1 MAIRIMFD
9 AANNPEAP
17 TVVLAQRNGDKLG
30 QIDAQNISISD
41 SFNDASEMSF
51 KVYKE
56 LNGEE
61 CTLWDE
67 ITNFKLIYCVEWNE
81 WFEITVE
88 LDETAET
95 VKTVFATGL
104 GWAELGQIN
113 LYNIEINTED
123 DIARDDYKEPTVL
136 FDATNPEIS
145 LLNRITEKA
154 PHYKITHVDGSI
166 AKIQRTFSFDNT
178 SIVDAFQDIADEI
191 KCIFI
196 LKAETD
202 GHTGELNRSIEVY
215 DLQNHCGNCG
225 HRWDSVE
232 QDDICPKCGSEDIE
246 PGYGDDTTIFITS
259 DELADN
265 IGFETDTD
273 AVKNCFKL
281 EGGDD
286 LMTATIRNCNPNGT
300 DYLWYFSDDM
310 KHDMPKELVDKI
322 DSYDKL
328 YEYYQKEHVV
338 MQSATGALNLY
349 NQLVDKYR
357 VFNEYLEKINVP
369 IVGYPALMN
378 AYYNTIDF
386 NLYLTSSMMPSIETM
401 ETDANKE
408 LAKLNTANLSPVAV
422 QNVDVISN
430 ATADNAILSMAR
442 LVVDTRFKI
451 KINSSSLIKGSSTC
465 TWTGSFTVTNYYDEE
480 DTATG
485 GNVVVSINE
494 NYVEFV
500 KQKVEKQLSRDKIE
514 GIDIIGLFEMEYSSF
529 VNELRKY
536 SLNRLK
542 SFQGACQAVL
552 DILIEQGIADKETW
566 SSGDPNLYDDLY
578 YPYLRK
584 LNAIN
589 SEISLREQEISV
601 IVGTKDADG
610 DIVKYGLQNY
620 LDEYRN
626 EIHDALDFEK
636 YIGEDL
642 WLDFCAYR
650 REDKYSNDNFIS
662 DALNNKELFDR
673 AQEFIEI
680 ATQEIHKSA
689 EQQHSISSSLKN
701 LLLIDK
707 FTPIIDSFS
716 VGNWLRIMV
725 DDTIYKLRLIGY
737 SIDYDDIEDIDVEFS
752 DVIKSKDSV
761 SDIQSVLDQA
771 SSMATSYDSV
781 KRQAADGKNTSNMVS
796 GWVADGLDL
805 TNMTIVGNAE
815 NQNIEWGERGLLA
828 REYLPITDTY
838 DDRQL
843 KLINRGLYVT
853 SDGWETARA
862 GIGNFMFWNPKTKK
876 NEEAY
881 GVIADTIVGNII
893 LSEEVGIYNKNNS
906 ITMDGNGFTLTTNA
920 DGTQSDNIFTIQ
932 KEVKDSHG
940 NPSLNKLLYVDK
952 DGNLTI
958 NGGVNIVNSYS
969 EVHTINDLGDPDRIL
984 VETNTEI
991 ASIKADL
998 SGLSSEY
1005 SQTKQTVSQ
1014 LGIETQNLSSSLIQ
1028 TASAI
1033 RAELSS
1039 SISTVNGNIS
1049 DLSTKIEATAGQL
1062 RVEISSAVD
1071 AAGNAVD
1078 IANGSIKTVD
1088 VEYGIS
1094 NSPTV
1099 APTSWS
1105 TNSPQWQAGK
1115 YIWQRTKT
1123 TTPEGISSYSKAVCI
1138 QGAKGQDGID
1148 GTNGKDGIN
1157 GSSSYF
1163 HVAYANSADGS
1174 KDFSTTESANKQYIG
1189 TYADNTPNDSGDHT
1203 RYSWTLIKGADG
1215 KDGIAGTNGKDGK
1228 TYYLHIAYANSADGS
1243 QGFSTTNGTNKK
1255 YIGQCVNTTQA
1266 DPNTHTS
1273 YTWSLFKGADGAQ
1286 GIPGVSSY
1294 VHIKYSAIANP
1305 TLPSQISDTPNEYIG
1320 ICTDNNEDDPA
1331 DPGPYTWSKFEG
1343 RDGKNGIQ
1351 GPAGKDGTSSYVH
1364 FAYST
1369 TADGSGSFNVEPF
1382 DGAKYIGVLT
1392 NSTKEDSLTHTD
1404 YTWSLM
1410 KGADGTNGKNGDYIS
1425 DIFEQYYLS
1434 TSATKQEGGS
1444 WSTTQPAWSSGHY
1457 IWTRSEIHWIKYS
1470 REGDPIAVTEYTEP
1484 VLAQAINGANE
1495 NASYVRGF
1503 MEYDASGL
1511 TIGRYN
1517 TGTNDTVSKV
1527 KLASTGQLEV
1537 YNGNTEVAYFGSTA
1551 RIGTTSGYN
1560 TYIDTNSVK
1569 IRYGTTAL
1577 SEFGSSYAR
1586 IGKSNGFNTYIDSN
1600 SVDIKSGSTVLSTFT
1615 GDSITLGANSKS
1627 RMILGSSGLDFYQ
1640 QYNNGSL
1647 HALSISASGGDVPS
1661 LTIDN
1666 VCGGY
1671 FYLTS
1676 GQASVRISG
1685 REFRVYEQTGGEM
1698 FYLYGLNQQIKIF
1711 GNTLADW
1718 ITSQGTSGIWR
1729 YRKYKSGKVE
1739 LFATV
1744 SMTFKTYG
1752 ENTKAV
1758 TFPTSITGFSSY
1770 EDYTVQLTL
1779 MSNSGSTNPDFDK
1792 IHIISRQ
1799 MSASGFTIA
1808 SWQEDMRASRG
1819 YRVAIHVF
1827 GW

>member
-1 MAIRIMFD
+1 MAIRIPFD
-9 AANNPEAP
+9 AADNPESP
-17 TVVLAQRNGDKLG
+17 TVVLAKRNGEKLG
-30 QIDAQNISISD
+30 QIDAKSISISD
-41 SFNDASEMSF
+41 SFNDAAELSF
-51 KVYKE
+51 NVYKE
-56 LNGEE
+56 INGVK
-61 CTLWDE
+61 CALWDE
-67 ITNFKLIYCVEWNE
+67 ITNFKLGYCLEWNQ

-88 LDETAET
+88 LDESNET
-95 VKTVFATGL
+95 VKTVFGTEL
-104 GWAELGQIN
+104 GYAELGQIN
-113 LYNIEINTED
+113 LYNIEINTEE

-136 FDATNPEIS
+136 FNETNPKAS
-145 LLNRITEKA
+145 LLHRIMEKA
-154 PHYKITHVDGSI
+154 PHYTITHVDNSI
-166 AKIQRTFSFDNT
+166 AKIQRTFSFDDE
-178 SIVDAFQDIADEI
+178 SIMDAFQDIAEEI

-196 LKAETD
+196 PKAETD
-202 GHTGELNRSIEVY
+202 GKTGELKRTIEVY
-215 DLQNHCGNCG
+215 DLQNYCPDCG

-232 QDDICPKCGSEDIE
+232 QDDICPECGKENVK
-246 PGYGDDTTIFITS
+246 PGYGDDTTIFVTS
-259 DELADN
+259 DELADD
-265 IGFETDTD
+265 IGFDTDTD

-310 KHDMPKELVDKI
+310 KHEMPKELVDKI
-322 DSYDKL
+322 ESYDEL

-338 MQSATGALNLY
+338 MQTANAVLNQY
-349 NQLVDKYR
+349 NQLVDKYT
-357 VFNEYLEKINVP
+357 VFNEDLEKINVP

-386 NLYLTSSMMPSIETM
+386 NLYLTSSMMPSVETM

-408 LAKLNTANLSPVAV
+408 LAKLTTTALSPVAV
-422 QNVDVISN
+422 QNIDVISS
-430 ATADNAILSMAR
+430 ATADNAVLSMAR
-442 LVVDTRFKI
+442 LIVDTRFKTT
-451 KINSSSLIKGSSTC
+451 INSSSIVKGTNTC

-485 GNVVVSINE
+485 GNIVITINE

-500 KQKVEKQLSRDKIE
+500 RQKIEKQLSRDNNVE
-514 GIDIIGLFEMEYSSF
+514 EIDIVSLFEKDYADF

-542 SFQGACQAVL
+542 SFQAACQAVL

-578 YPYLRK
+578 YPYLQK

-589 SEISLREQEISV
+589 AEISLREQEISV
-601 IVGTKDADG
+601 VVGTKDIDG
-610 DIVKYGLQNY
+610 DVVKYGLQNY
-620 LDEYRN
+620 LDDYRD
-626 EIHDALDFEK
+626 EIHKALDFEK
-636 YIGEDL
+636 YLGEEL

-662 DALNNKELFDR
+662 DALDNKELFDR

-689 EQQHSISSSLKN
+689 EQQHSISSNLKN
-701 LLLIDK
+701 LLVIDK
-707 FTPIIDSFS
+707 FKLLVDSFS
-716 VGNWLRIMV
+716 VGNWLRVMV
-725 DDTIYKLRLIGY
+725 DDTLYKLRLINY
-737 SIDYDDIEDIDVEFS
+737 SIDYDDIENIDVEFS
-752 DVIKSKDSV
+752 DVIKSKDSA

-796 GWVADGLDL
+796 GWVSDGLDL
-805 TNMTIVGNAE
+805 TNMMIVGNAE

-828 REYLPITDTY
+828 REYLPIIDTY

-876 NEEAY
+876 TEEAY

-906 ITMDGNGFTLTTNA
+906 ITMDGDGFTLTTNA
-920 DGTQSDNIFTIQ
+920 DGTDPEDIFTIQ
-932 KEVKDSHG
+932 KEIKDSSG
-940 NPSLNKLLYVDK
+940 QSSIEKLLYVDSS
-952 DGNLTI
+952 GNLTL
-958 NGGVNIVNSYS
+958 NGAIRVVNSYS
-969 EVHTINDLGDPDRIL
+969 KVTTINDLGDPDRIIT
-984 VETNTEI
+984 ESNTII
-991 ASIKADL
+991 ADIRADIN
-998 SGLSSEY
+998 GLSSDY
-1005 SQTKQTVSQ
+1005 SQTKQTVSD
-1014 LGIETQNLSSSLIQ
+1014 LGIKTESLSSSLTQ
-1028 TASAI
+1028 TAAAI
-1033 RAELSS
+1033 RGELSS
-1039 SISTVNGNIS
+1039 SISDVNGSIS
-1049 DLSTKIEATAGQL
+1049 DLSTEIEATAGQL
-1062 RVEISSAVD
+1062 RVELNNSISDVNGDISDLSTKIDVTAGQLRVDITTAVD
-1071 AAGNAVD
+1071 AAGNAID

-1099 APTSWS
+1099 EPASNAWS

-1123 TTPEGISSYSKAVCI
+1123 TTPEGVSSYSKAVCI

-1148 GTNGKDGIN
+1148 GTNGIDGTSTYVHIKYAPVMPSASNPQISDTPNKYIGICTDNNEKDPTTWQSYTWSKLEGTDGTN
-1157 GSSSYF
+1157 GLPGKNGEDGTSSYVHF
-1163 HVAYANSADGS
+1163 AY
-1174 KDFSTTESANKQYIG
+1174 STS
-1189 TYADNTPNDSGDHT
+1189 
-1203 RYSWTLIKGADG
+1203 ADG
-1215 KDGIAGTNGKDGK
+1215 KDN
-1228 TYYLHIAYANSADGS
+1228 
-1243 QGFSTTNGTNKK
+1243 FSTTSFNGAL
-1255 YIGQCVNTTQA
+1255 YIGVLTNSTQK
-1266 DPNTHTS
+1266 DSETYTD
-1273 YTWSLFKGADGAQ
+1273 YTWSRMRGEDGAQ

-1294 VHIKYSAIANP
+1294 VHIKYSAIAKP

-1320 ICTDNNEDDPA
+1320 ICTDNNEDDPT

-1351 GPAGKDGTSSYVH
+1351 GPAGKDGTSTYVH

-1369 TADGSGSFNVEPF
+1369 TADGSGSFNIEPF

-1410 KGADGTNGKNGDYIS
+1410 KGADGTNGKNGDYIE

-1470 REGDPIAVTEYTEP
+1470 SEGDPIAFTEYTEP
-1484 VLAQAINGANE
+1484 VLAQAINSANE

-1503 MEYDASGL
+1503 MEYNSTGL
-1511 TIGRYN
+1511 TIGRYA
-1517 TGTNDTVSKV
+1517 TGSNDTVSRV
-1527 KLASTGQLEV
+1527 KLASSGQLEV
-1537 YNGNTEVAYFGSTA
+1537 YDEDTMVAYFGSTA
-1551 RIGTTSGYN
+1551 RIGTSAGYN
-1560 TYIDTNSVK
+1560 TKITSSGVNICSGTNV
-1569 IRYGTTAL
+1569 L
-1577 SEFGSSYAR
+1577 SSFTGSS
-1586 IGKSNGFNTYIDSN
+1586 
-1600 SVDIKSGSTVLSTFT
+1600 V
-1615 GDSITLGANSKS
+1615 TLGANSKS
-1627 RMILGSSGLDFYQ
+1627 RMILSSSGLNFYQ

-1676 GQASVRISG
+1676 GQTTVSISG
-1685 REFRVYEQTGGEM
+1685 REFRVSESTGGEM
-1698 FYLYGLNQQIKIF
+1698 LYLYGYNEQIKIF

-1718 ITSQGTSGIWR
+1718 VTSQGDNGTWNYR
-1729 YRKYKSGKVE
+1729 YWKSGRKEAWRTLTIKNSSGSSGSGGQAWSQTLPTSFGTYTVN
-1739 LFATV
+1739 LSLKGTSSYINNFNDISMLAWNRTSDSFTV
-1744 SMTFKTYG
+1744 SIWKDATI
-1752 ENTKAV
+1752 
-1758 TFPTSITGFSSY
+1758 P
-1770 EDYTVQLTL
+1770 
-1779 MSNSGSTNPDFDK
+1779 SGS
-1792 IHIISRQ
+1792 
-1799 MSASGFTIA
+1799 
-1808 SWQEDMRASRG
+1808 G
-1819 YRVAIHVF
+1819 YAIDIYVCSL
-1827 GW
+1827 

>member
-30 QIDAQNISISD
+30 QIDAQSISISD

-123 DIARDDYKEPTVL
+123 DIARDDYKEPTIL

-215 DLQNHCGNCG
+215 DLQNHCADCG

-232 QDDICPKCGSEDIE
+232 QDDICPKCGSENIE

-338 MQSATGALNLY
+338 MQSVTGALNLY

-357 VFNEYLEKINVP
+357 VFNEHLEKINVP

-386 NLYLTSSMMPSIETM
+386 NLYLTSSMMPSVETM
-401 ETDANKE
+401 ETNANKE

-514 GIDIIGLFEMEYSSF
+514 DVDIIGLFEMEYSSF

-932 KEVKDSHG
+932 KEVKDSQG

-1014 LGIETQNLSSSLIQ
+1014 LGIETQNLSSSLTQ

-1033 RAELSS
+1033 MAELSS

-1062 RVEISSAVD
+1062 RVEITSAVD
-1071 AAGNAVD
+1071 AAGNAID
-1078 IANGSIKTVD
+1078 IVNGSIKTVD

-1123 TTPEGISSYSKAVCI
+1123 TTPEGVSSYSKAVCI
-1138 QGAKGQDGID
+1138 QGAKGQDGIN
-1148 GTNGKDGIN
+1148 GTNGKD
-1157 GSSSYF
+1157 
-1163 HVAYANSADGS
+1163 
-1174 KDFSTTESANKQYIG
+1174 
-1189 TYADNTPNDSGDHT
+1189 
-1203 RYSWTLIKGADG
+1203 
-1215 KDGIAGTNGKDGK
+1215 
-1228 TYYLHIAYANSADGS
+1228 
-1243 QGFSTTNGTNKK
+1243 
-1255 YIGQCVNTTQA
+1255 
-1266 DPNTHTS
+1266 
-1273 YTWSLFKGADGAQ
+1273 
-1286 GIPGVSSY
+1286 
-1294 VHIKYSAIANP
+1294 
-1305 TLPSQISDTPNEYIG
+1305 
-1320 ICTDNNEDDPA
+1320 
-1331 DPGPYTWSKFEG
+1331 
-1343 RDGKNGIQ
+1343 
-1351 GPAGKDGTSSYVH
+1351 
-1364 FAYST
+1364 
-1369 TADGSGSFNVEPF
+1369 
-1382 DGAKYIGVLT
+1382 
-1392 NSTKEDSLTHTD
+1392 
-1404 YTWSLM
+1404 
-1410 KGADGTNGKNGDYIS
+1410 GDYIS

-1470 REGDPIAVTEYTEP
+1470 SEGDPIAVTEYTEP
-1484 VLAQAINGANE
+1484 VLAQAINSANE

-1503 MEYDASGL
+1503 MEYDATGL

-1527 KLASTGQLEV
+1527 KLASTGRLEV

-1551 RIGTTSGYN
+1551 RIGTTGGYN
-1560 TYIDTNSVK
+1560 TYIDNNSVK

-1600 SVDIKSGSTVLSTFT
+1600 SVDIKSGNTVLSTFT
-1615 GDSITLGANSKS
+1615 GNSITLGANSKS

-1661 LTIDN
+1661 LTMDN

-1676 GQASVRISG
+1676 GQTSVRIAG
-1685 REFRVYEQTGGEM
+1685 REFRVYESQGGEM

-1752 ENTKAV
+1752 ENTKTV
-1758 TFPTSITGFSSY
+1758 TFPTSVTGFSSY

-1779 MSNSGSTNPDFDK
+1779 MSNSGSTNPDFNK

-1808 SWQEDMRASRG
+1808 SWQEDMQESRG

>member
-1 MAIRIMFD
+1 
-9 AANNPEAP
+9 
-17 TVVLAQRNGDKLG
+17 
-30 QIDAQNISISD
+30 
-41 SFNDASEMSF
+41 
-51 KVYKE
+51 
-56 LNGEE
+56 
-61 CTLWDE
+61 
-67 ITNFKLIYCVEWNE
+67 
-81 WFEITVE
+81 
-88 LDETAET
+88 
-95 VKTVFATGL
+95 
-104 GWAELGQIN
+104 
-113 LYNIEINTED
+113 
-123 DIARDDYKEPTVL
+123 
-136 FDATNPEIS
+136 
-145 LLNRITEKA
+145 
-154 PHYKITHVDGSI
+154 
-166 AKIQRTFSFDNT
+166 
-178 SIVDAFQDIADEI
+178 
-191 KCIFI
+191 
-196 LKAETD
+196 
-202 GHTGELNRSIEVY
+202 
-215 DLQNHCGNCG
+215 
-225 HRWDSVE
+225 
-232 QDDICPKCGSEDIE
+232 
-246 PGYGDDTTIFITS
+246 
-259 DELADN
+259 
-265 IGFETDTD
+265 
-273 AVKNCFKL
+273 
-281 EGGDD
+281 
-286 LMTATIRNCNPNGT
+286 
-300 DYLWYFSDDM
+300 
-310 KHDMPKELVDKI
+310 
-322 DSYDKL
+322 
-328 YEYYQKEHVV
+328 
-338 MQSATGALNLY
+338 
-349 NQLVDKYR
+349 
-357 VFNEYLEKINVP
+357 
-369 IVGYPALMN
+369 
-378 AYYNTIDF
+378 
-386 NLYLTSSMMPSIETM
+386 
-401 ETDANKE
+401 
-408 LAKLNTANLSPVAV
+408 
-422 QNVDVISN
+422 
-430 ATADNAILSMAR
+430 
-442 LVVDTRFKI
+442 
-451 KINSSSLIKGSSTC
+451 
-465 TWTGSFTVTNYYDEE
+465 
-480 DTATG
+480 
-485 GNVVVSINE
+485 
-494 NYVEFV
+494 
-500 KQKVEKQLSRDKIE
+500 
-514 GIDIIGLFEMEYSSF
+514 
-529 VNELRKY
+529 
-536 SLNRLK
+536 
-542 SFQGACQAVL
+542 
-552 DILIEQGIADKETW
+552 
-566 SSGDPNLYDDLY
+566 
-578 YPYLRK
+578 
-584 LNAIN
+584 
-589 SEISLREQEISV
+589 
-601 IVGTKDADG
+601 
-610 DIVKYGLQNY
+610 
-620 LDEYRN
+620 
-626 EIHDALDFEK
+626 
-636 YIGEDL
+636 
-642 WLDFCAYR
+642 
-650 REDKYSNDNFIS
+650 
-662 DALNNKELFDR
+662 
-673 AQEFIEI
+673 
-680 ATQEIHKSA
+680 
-689 EQQHSISSSLKN
+689 
-701 LLLIDK
+701 
-707 FTPIIDSFS
+707 
-716 VGNWLRIMV
+716 MV
-725 DDTIYKLRLIGY
+725 DDTIYKLRLISY
-737 SIDYDDIEDIDVEFS
+737 SIDYDDMEDIDVEFS

-932 KEVKDSHG
+932 KEVKDSQG

-1014 LGIETQNLSSSLIQ
+1014 LGIETQNLSSSLTQ

-1062 RVEISSAVD
+1062 RVEITSAVD
-1071 AAGNAVD
+1071 AAGNAIN

-1123 TTPEGISSYSKAVCI
+1123 TTPEGVSSYSKAVCI
-1138 QGAKGQDGID
+1138 QGAKGQDGIN
-1148 GTNGKDGIN
+1148 GTNGKDGVN

-1189 TYADNTPNDSGDHT
+1189 TYVDNIPNDSGDHT
-1203 RYSWTLIKGADG
+1203 KYSWTLIKGMDG
-1215 KDGIAGTNGKDGK
+1215 KNGINGTDGRDGT

-1243 QGFSTTNGTNKK
+1243 EGFSTIDGANKK

-1273 YTWSLFKGADGAQ
+1273 YTWSLFKGADGTNGLPGRDGIDGTSTYVHIKYAPVMPSASNPQISDTPNKYIGICTDNNEKDPTTWQSYTWSKLEGTDGTNGLPGKNGEDGTSSYVHFAYSTSADGKDNFSTTSFNGALYIGVLTNSTQKDSDKYTDYTWSRMRGEDGRDGAQ

-1537 YNGNTEVAYFGSTA
+1537 YNGDTEVAYFGSTA

-1560 TYIDTNSVK
+1560 TYIDNSSVK

-1586 IGKSNGFNTYIDSN
+1586 IGKSNSFNTYIDSN
-1600 SVDIKSGSTVLSTFT
+1600 SIDIKSGNTVLSTFT
-1615 GDSITLGANSKS
+1615 GSSITLGANSKS

-1661 LTIDN
+1661 LTMDN

-1676 GQASVRISG
+1676 GQTSVRIAG
-1685 REFRVYEQTGGEM
+1685 REFRVYESQGGEM
-1698 FYLYGLNQQIKIF
+1698 FYLYGYNQQIKIF

-1744 SMTFKTYG
+1744 SMTFQTNG
-1752 ENTKAV
+1752 ENTKTV

-1808 SWQEDMRASRG
+1808 SWQEGLKASRG

>member
-30 QIDAQNISISD
+30 QIDAQSISISD

-215 DLQNHCGNCG
+215 DLQNHCADCG

-232 QDDICPKCGSEDIE
+232 QDDICPKCGSKNVE

-310 KHDMPKELVDKI
+310 KRDMSKELVDKI

-338 MQSATGALNLY
+338 MQSVTGALNLY

-357 VFNEYLEKINVP
+357 VFNEHLEKINVP

-386 NLYLTSSMMPSIETM
+386 NLYLTSSMMPSVETM
-401 ETDANKE
+401 ETNANKE

-514 GIDIIGLFEMEYSSF
+514 DVDIIGLFEMEYSSF

-920 DGTQSDNIFTIQ
+920 DGAQSDNIFTIQ
-932 KEVKDSHG
+932 KEVKDSQG

-1014 LGIETQNLSSSLIQ
+1014 LGIETQNLSSSLTQ

-1062 RVEISSAVD
+1062 RVEITSAVD

-1099 APTSWS
+1099 EPTSWS

-1123 TTPEGISSYSKAVCI
+1123 TTPEGVSSYSKAVCI
-1138 QGAKGQDGID
+1138 QGAKGQDGIN
-1148 GTNGKDGIN
+1148 GTNGLPGRDGI
-1157 GSSSYF
+1157 
-1163 HVAYANSADGS
+1163 DGT
-1174 KDFSTTESANKQYIG
+1174 ST
-1189 TYADNTPNDSGDHT
+1189 
-1203 RYSWTLIKGADG
+1203 
-1215 KDGIAGTNGKDGK
+1215 
-1228 TYYLHIAYANSADGS
+1228 
-1243 QGFSTTNGTNKK
+1243 
-1255 YIGQCVNTTQA
+1255 
-1266 DPNTHTS
+1266 
-1273 YTWSLFKGADGAQ
+1273 
-1286 GIPGVSSY
+1286 Y
-1294 VHIKYSAIANP
+1294 VHIKYAPVMPSASNP
-1305 TLPSQISDTPNEYIG
+1305 QISDTPNKYIG
-1320 ICTDNNEDDPA
+1320 ICTDNNEKDPTTWQS
-1331 DPGPYTWSKFEG
+1331 YTWSKFEG
-1343 RDGKNGIQ
+1343 KDGKNGIQ
-1351 GPAGKDGTSSYVH
+1351 GPKGDDGVSTYVH

-1369 TADGSGSFNVEPF
+1369 SADGSENFNIESF

-1410 KGADGTNGKNGDYIS
+1410 KGSDGTNGKNGDYIS

-1484 VLAQAINGANE
+1484 VLAQAINSANE

-1527 KLASTGQLEV
+1527 KLASTGRLEV

-1551 RIGTTSGYN
+1551 RIGTTGGYN

-1586 IGKSNGFNTYIDSN
+1586 IGKSDSFNTYIDSN
-1600 SVDIKSGSTVLSTFT
+1600 SVDIKSGNTVLSTFT
-1615 GDSITLGANSKS
+1615 GNSITLGANSKS

-1676 GQASVRISG
+1676 GQTSVRISG
-1685 REFRVYEQTGGEM
+1685 REFRVYESTGGEM
-1698 FYLYGLNQQIKIF
+1698 LYLYGLNEQIKIF

-1718 ITSQGTSGIWR
+1718 VTSQGDTGTWNYR
-1729 YRKYKSGKVE
+1729 YWKSGRKEAWRTLTIKSSSGSSGSGGQAWTQTLPTSFGTYTVN
-1739 LFATV
+1739 LSLKGISSKINNFNDISMLAWNRTANSFTV
-1744 SMTFKTYG
+1744 SIWKDATIPDG
-1752 ENTKAV
+1752 
-1758 TFPTSITGFSSY
+1758 
-1770 EDYTVQLTL
+1770 
-1779 MSNSGSTNPDFDK
+1779 SG
-1792 IHIISRQ
+1792 
-1799 MSASGFTIA
+1799 
-1808 SWQEDMRASRG
+1808 
-1819 YRVAIHVF
+1819 YAIDIYVCSL
-1827 GW
+1827 

>member
-30 QIDAQNISISD
+30 QIDAQSISISD

-56 LNGEE
+56 LDGKE

-95 VKTVFATGL
+95 VKTIFATGL

-215 DLQNHCGNCG
+215 DLQNHCDDCG

-232 QDDICPKCGSEDIE
+232 QDDICPKCGSENVE

-338 MQSATGALNLY
+338 MQSVTGALNLY
-349 NQLVDKYR
+349 NQLVDKYK
-357 VFNEYLEKINVP
+357 VFNEHLEKINVP

-386 NLYLTSSMMPSIETM
+386 NLYLTSSMMPSVETM

-514 GIDIIGLFEMEYSSF
+514 DVDIIGLFEMEYSSF

-589 SEISLREQEISV
+589 SEISLREHEISV
-601 IVGTKDADG
+601 IVGTKNADG

-662 DALNNKELFDR
+662 DALDNKELFDR

-932 KEVKDSHG
+932 KEVKDSQG

-1014 LGIETQNLSSSLIQ
+1014 LGIETQNLSSSLTQ

-1062 RVEISSAVD
+1062 RVEITSAVD
-1071 AAGNAVD
+1071 AAGNAID

-1123 TTPEGISSYSKAVCI
+1123 TTPEGVSSYSKAVCI
-1138 QGAKGQDGID
+1138 QGAKGQDGI
-1148 GTNGKDGIN
+1148 N
-1157 GSSSYF
+1157 
-1163 HVAYANSADGS
+1163 
-1174 KDFSTTESANKQYIG
+1174 
-1189 TYADNTPNDSGDHT
+1189 
-1203 RYSWTLIKGADG
+1203 
-1215 KDGIAGTNGKDGK
+1215 
-1228 TYYLHIAYANSADGS
+1228 
-1243 QGFSTTNGTNKK
+1243 
-1255 YIGQCVNTTQA
+1255 
-1266 DPNTHTS
+1266 
-1273 YTWSLFKGADGAQ
+1273 
-1286 GIPGVSSY
+1286 
-1294 VHIKYSAIANP
+1294 
-1305 TLPSQISDTPNEYIG
+1305 
-1320 ICTDNNEDDPA
+1320 
-1331 DPGPYTWSKFEG
+1331 
-1343 RDGKNGIQ
+1343 
-1351 GPAGKDGTSSYVH
+1351 
-1364 FAYST
+1364 
-1369 TADGSGSFNVEPF
+1369 
-1382 DGAKYIGVLT
+1382 
-1392 NSTKEDSLTHTD
+1392 
-1404 YTWSLM
+1404 
-1410 KGADGTNGKNGDYIS
+1410 GTNGKNGDYIS

-1586 IGKSNGFNTYIDSN
+1586 IGKSNSFNTYIDSN
-1600 SVDIKSGSTVLSTFT
+1600 SVDIKSGNTVLSTFT
-1615 GDSITLGANSKS
+1615 GNSITLGANSKS

-1676 GQASVRISG
+1676 GQTSVRISG
-1685 REFRVYEQTGGEM
+1685 REFRVYESTGGEM

-1718 ITSQGTSGIWR
+1718 VTSQGTSGIWR

-1752 ENTKAV
+1752 ENTQTV

-1779 MSNSGSTNPDFDK
+1779 MSNSGSTNPDFNK

-1808 SWQEDMRASRG
+1808 SWQEDMQASRG

>member
-1 MAIRIMFD
+1 
-9 AANNPEAP
+9 
-17 TVVLAQRNGDKLG
+17 
-30 QIDAQNISISD
+30 
-41 SFNDASEMSF
+41 
-51 KVYKE
+51 
-56 LNGEE
+56 
-61 CTLWDE
+61 
-67 ITNFKLIYCVEWNE
+67 
-81 WFEITVE
+81 
-88 LDETAET
+88 
-95 VKTVFATGL
+95 
-104 GWAELGQIN
+104 
-113 LYNIEINTED
+113 
-123 DIARDDYKEPTVL
+123 
-136 FDATNPEIS
+136 
-145 LLNRITEKA
+145 
-154 PHYKITHVDGSI
+154 
-166 AKIQRTFSFDNT
+166 
-178 SIVDAFQDIADEI
+178 
-191 KCIFI
+191 
-196 LKAETD
+196 
-202 GHTGELNRSIEVY
+202 
-215 DLQNHCGNCG
+215 
-225 HRWDSVE
+225 
-232 QDDICPKCGSEDIE
+232 
-246 PGYGDDTTIFITS
+246 
-259 DELADN
+259 
-265 IGFETDTD
+265 
-273 AVKNCFKL
+273 
-281 EGGDD
+281 
-286 LMTATIRNCNPNGT
+286 
-300 DYLWYFSDDM
+300 
-310 KHDMPKELVDKI
+310 
-322 DSYDKL
+322 
-328 YEYYQKEHVV
+328 
-338 MQSATGALNLY
+338 
-349 NQLVDKYR
+349 
-357 VFNEYLEKINVP
+357 
-369 IVGYPALMN
+369 
-378 AYYNTIDF
+378 
-386 NLYLTSSMMPSIETM
+386 
-401 ETDANKE
+401 
-408 LAKLNTANLSPVAV
+408 
-422 QNVDVISN
+422 
-430 ATADNAILSMAR
+430 
-442 LVVDTRFKI
+442 
-451 KINSSSLIKGSSTC
+451 
-465 TWTGSFTVTNYYDEE
+465 
-480 DTATG
+480 
-485 GNVVVSINE
+485 
-494 NYVEFV
+494 
-500 KQKVEKQLSRDKIE
+500 
-514 GIDIIGLFEMEYSSF
+514 
-529 VNELRKY
+529 
-536 SLNRLK
+536 
-542 SFQGACQAVL
+542 
-552 DILIEQGIADKETW
+552 
-566 SSGDPNLYDDLY
+566 
-578 YPYLRK
+578 
-584 LNAIN
+584 
-589 SEISLREQEISV
+589 
-601 IVGTKDADG
+601 
-610 DIVKYGLQNY
+610 
-620 LDEYRN
+620 
-626 EIHDALDFEK
+626 
-636 YIGEDL
+636 
-642 WLDFCAYR
+642 
-650 REDKYSNDNFIS
+650 
-662 DALNNKELFDR
+662 
-673 AQEFIEI
+673 
-680 ATQEIHKSA
+680 
-689 EQQHSISSSLKN
+689 
-701 LLLIDK
+701 
-707 FTPIIDSFS
+707 
-716 VGNWLRIMV
+716 MV

-906 ITMDGNGFTLTTNA
+906 IAMDEGGFTLTTNA
-920 DGTQSDNIFTIQ
+920 DGADPENIFTIQ
-932 KEVKDSHG
+932 KEVKDQQG
-940 NPSLNKLLYVDK
+940 NPTINKLLYVDSN
-952 DGNLTI
+952 GNLTI
-958 NGGVNIVNSYS
+958 NGAVNVVNSFS

-1014 LGIETQNLSSSLIQ
+1014 LGIETQNLSSSLTQ

-1062 RVEISSAVD
+1062 RVEITSAVD
-1071 AAGNAVD
+1071 AAGNAID

-1123 TTPEGISSYSKAVCI
+1123 TTPEGVSSYSKAVCI
-1138 QGAKGQDGID
+1138 QGAKGQDGIN
-1148 GTNGKDGIN
+1148 GTNGKDGVN

-1189 TYADNTPNDSGDHT
+1189 TYVDNTPNDSGDHT

-1320 ICTDNNEDDPA
+1320 ICTDNNEDDPE

-1343 RDGKNGIQ
+1343 KDGKNGIQ

-1527 KLASTGQLEV
+1527 KLASTGRLEV

-1551 RIGTTSGYN
+1551 RIGTTGGYN

-1586 IGKSNGFNTYIDSN
+1586 IGKSNSFNTYIDSN
-1600 SVDIKSGSTVLSTFT
+1600 SVDIKSGNTVLSTFT

-1627 RMILGSSGLDFYQ
+1627 RMILGSSGLNFYQ

-1661 LTIDN
+1661 LTMDN

-1676 GQASVRISG
+1676 GQTSVRIAG
-1685 REFRVYEQTGGEM
+1685 REFRVYESQGGEM
-1698 FYLYGLNQQIKIF
+1698 FYLYGYNQQIKIF
-1711 GNTLADW
+1711 GNALADW

-1744 SMTFKTYG
+1744 SMTFQTYG
-1752 ENTKAV
+1752 ENTKTV

-1779 MSNSGSTNPDFDK
+1779 MSNSGSTNPDFNK

-1808 SWQEDMRASRG
+1808 SWQEDMQESRG

>member
-30 QIDAQNISISD
+30 QIDAQSISISD

-51 KVYKE
+51 KIYKE

-215 DLQNHCGNCG
+215 DLQNHCADCG

-232 QDDICPKCGSEDIE
+232 QDDICPKCGSKNVE

-310 KHDMPKELVDKI
+310 KRDMSKELVDKI

-338 MQSATGALNLY
+338 MQSVTGALNLY

-357 VFNEYLEKINVP
+357 VFNEHLEKINVP

-386 NLYLTSSMMPSIETM
+386 NLYLTSSMMPSVETM

-408 LAKLNTANLSPVAV
+408 LAKLNTTNLSPVAV

-514 GIDIIGLFEMEYSSF
+514 DVDIIGLFEMEYSSF

-725 DDTIYKLRLIGY
+725 DDTIYKLRLVGY

-932 KEVKDSHG
+932 KEVKDSQG

-1014 LGIETQNLSSSLIQ
+1014 LGIETQNLSSSLTQ

-1062 RVEISSAVD
+1062 RVEITSAVD
-1071 AAGNAVD
+1071 AAGNAID

-1123 TTPEGISSYSKAVCI
+1123 TTPEGVSSYSKAVCI
-1138 QGAKGQDGID
+1138 QGAKGQDGIN
-1148 GTNGKDGIN
+1148 GTNGLPGRDGI
-1157 GSSSYF
+1157 
-1163 HVAYANSADGS
+1163 DGT
-1174 KDFSTTESANKQYIG
+1174 ST
-1189 TYADNTPNDSGDHT
+1189 
-1203 RYSWTLIKGADG
+1203 
-1215 KDGIAGTNGKDGK
+1215 
-1228 TYYLHIAYANSADGS
+1228 
-1243 QGFSTTNGTNKK
+1243 
-1255 YIGQCVNTTQA
+1255 
-1266 DPNTHTS
+1266 
-1273 YTWSLFKGADGAQ
+1273 
-1286 GIPGVSSY
+1286 Y
-1294 VHIKYSAIANP
+1294 VHIKYAPVMPSASNP
-1305 TLPSQISDTPNEYIG
+1305 QISDTPNKYIG
-1320 ICTDNNEDDPA
+1320 ICTDNNEKDPTTWQS
-1331 DPGPYTWSKFEG
+1331 YTWSKFEG
-1343 RDGKNGIQ
+1343 KDGKNGIQ
-1351 GPAGKDGTSSYVH
+1351 GPKGDDGVSTYVH

-1369 TADGSGSFNVEPF
+1369 SADGSENFNIESF

-1410 KGADGTNGKNGDYIS
+1410 KGSDGTNGKNGDYIS

-1484 VLAQAINGANE
+1484 VLAQAINSANE

-1527 KLASTGQLEV
+1527 KLASTGRLEV

-1551 RIGTTSGYN
+1551 RIGTTGGYN

-1586 IGKSNGFNTYIDSN
+1586 IGKSDSFNTYIDSN
-1600 SVDIKSGSTVLSTFT
+1600 SVDIKSGNTVLSTFT
-1615 GDSITLGANSKS
+1615 GNSITLGANSKS

-1676 GQASVRISG
+1676 GQTSVRISG
-1685 REFRVYEQTGGEM
+1685 REFRVYESTGGEM
-1698 FYLYGLNQQIKIF
+1698 LYLYGLNEQIKIF

-1718 ITSQGTSGIWR
+1718 VTSQGDTGTWNYR
-1729 YRKYKSGKVE
+1729 YWKSGRKEAWRTLTIKSSSGSSGSGGQAWTQTLPTSFGTYTVN
-1739 LFATV
+1739 LSLKGISSKINNFNDISMLAWNRTANSFTV
-1744 SMTFKTYG
+1744 SIWKDATIPDG
-1752 ENTKAV
+1752 
-1758 TFPTSITGFSSY
+1758 
-1770 EDYTVQLTL
+1770 
-1779 MSNSGSTNPDFDK
+1779 SG
-1792 IHIISRQ
+1792 
-1799 MSASGFTIA
+1799 
-1808 SWQEDMRASRG
+1808 
-1819 YRVAIHVF
+1819 YAIDIYVCSL
-1827 GW
+1827 

>member
-30 QIDAQNISISD
+30 QIDAQSISISD

-51 KVYKE
+51 KIYKE

-215 DLQNHCGNCG
+215 DLQNHCADCG

-232 QDDICPKCGSEDIE
+232 QDDICPKCGSKNVE

-300 DYLWYFSDDM
+300 DYLWYFSNDM
-310 KHDMPKELVDKI
+310 KRDMSKELVDKI

-338 MQSATGALNLY
+338 MQSVTGALNLY
-349 NQLVDKYR
+349 NQLVDKYK
-357 VFNEYLEKINVP
+357 VFNEHLEKINVP

-386 NLYLTSSMMPSIETM
+386 NLYLTSSMMPSVETM

-514 GIDIIGLFEMEYSSF
+514 DVDIIGLFEMEYSSF

-680 ATQEIHKSA
+680 ATREIHKSA

-920 DGTQSDNIFTIQ
+920 DGAQSDNIFTIQ
-932 KEVKDSHG
+932 KEVKDSQG

-1014 LGIETQNLSSSLIQ
+1014 LGIETQNLSSSLTQ

-1062 RVEISSAVD
+1062 RVEITSAVD
-1071 AAGNAVD
+1071 AAGNAID

-1123 TTPEGISSYSKAVCI
+1123 TTPEGVSSYSKAVCI
-1138 QGAKGQDGID
+1138 QGAKGQDGINGLPGRDGID
-1148 GTNGKDGIN
+1148 GT
-1157 GSSSYF
+1157 
-1163 HVAYANSADGS
+1163 
-1174 KDFSTTESANKQYIG
+1174 ST
-1189 TYADNTPNDSGDHT
+1189 
-1203 RYSWTLIKGADG
+1203 
-1215 KDGIAGTNGKDGK
+1215 
-1228 TYYLHIAYANSADGS
+1228 
-1243 QGFSTTNGTNKK
+1243 
-1255 YIGQCVNTTQA
+1255 
-1266 DPNTHTS
+1266 
-1273 YTWSLFKGADGAQ
+1273 
-1286 GIPGVSSY
+1286 Y
-1294 VHIKYSAIANP
+1294 VHIKYAPVMPSASNP
-1305 TLPSQISDTPNEYIG
+1305 QISDTPNKYIG
-1320 ICTDNNEDDPA
+1320 ICTDNNEKDPTTWQS
-1331 DPGPYTWSKFEG
+1331 YTWSKLEG
-1343 RDGKNGIQ
+1343 KDGKNGIQ
-1351 GPAGKDGTSSYVH
+1351 GPKGDDGVSTYVH

-1369 TADGSGSFNVEPF
+1369 SADGSGNFNVEPF

-1410 KGADGTNGKNGDYIS
+1410 KGSDGTNGKNGDYIS

-1484 VLAQAINGANE
+1484 VLAQAINSANE

-1527 KLASTGQLEV
+1527 KLASTGRLEV

-1551 RIGTTSGYN
+1551 RIGTTGGYN

-1586 IGKSNGFNTYIDSN
+1586 IGKSDSFNTYIDSN
-1600 SVDIKSGSTVLSTFT
+1600 SVDIKSGNTVLSTFT
-1615 GDSITLGANSKS
+1615 GNSITLGANSKS

-1661 LTIDN
+1661 LTMDN

-1676 GQASVRISG
+1676 GQTSVRISG
-1685 REFRVYEQTGGEM
+1685 REFRVYESTGGEM

-1718 ITSQGTSGIWR
+1718 VTSQGDNGTWNYR
-1729 YRKYKSGKVE
+1729 YWKSGRKEAWRTLTIKSSSGASGSGGQAWTQTLPTSFNNYTVN
-1739 LFATV
+1739 LSLKGTSSKINNFNDISMLAWNRTANSFTV
-1744 SMTFKTYG
+1744 SIWKDATIPDG
-1752 ENTKAV
+1752 
-1758 TFPTSITGFSSY
+1758 
-1770 EDYTVQLTL
+1770 
-1779 MSNSGSTNPDFDK
+1779 SG
-1792 IHIISRQ
+1792 
-1799 MSASGFTIA
+1799 
-1808 SWQEDMRASRG
+1808 
-1819 YRVAIHVF
+1819 YAIDIYVCSL
-1827 GW
+1827 

>member
-30 QIDAQNISISD
+30 QIDAQSISISD

-51 KVYKE
+51 KIYKE

-215 DLQNHCGNCG
+215 DLQNHCADCG

-232 QDDICPKCGSEDIE
+232 QDDICPKCGSKNVE

-300 DYLWYFSDDM
+300 DYLWYFSNDM
-310 KHDMPKELVDKI
+310 KRDMSKELVDKI

-338 MQSATGALNLY
+338 MQSVTGALNLY
-349 NQLVDKYR
+349 NQLVDKYK
-357 VFNEYLEKINVP
+357 VFNEHLEKINVP

-386 NLYLTSSMMPSIETM
+386 NLYLTSSMMPSVETM

-514 GIDIIGLFEMEYSSF
+514 DVDIIGLFEMEYSSF

-680 ATQEIHKSA
+680 ATREIHKSA

-920 DGTQSDNIFTIQ
+920 DGAQSDNIFTIQ
-932 KEVKDSHG
+932 KEVKDSQG

-1014 LGIETQNLSSSLIQ
+1014 LGIETQNLSSSLTQ

-1062 RVEISSAVD
+1062 RVEITSAVD
-1071 AAGNAVD
+1071 AAGNAID

-1123 TTPEGISSYSKAVCI
+1123 TTPEGVSSYSKAVCI
-1138 QGAKGQDGID
+1138 QGAKGQDGINGLPGRDGID
-1148 GTNGKDGIN
+1148 GT
-1157 GSSSYF
+1157 
-1163 HVAYANSADGS
+1163 
-1174 KDFSTTESANKQYIG
+1174 ST
-1189 TYADNTPNDSGDHT
+1189 
-1203 RYSWTLIKGADG
+1203 
-1215 KDGIAGTNGKDGK
+1215 
-1228 TYYLHIAYANSADGS
+1228 
-1243 QGFSTTNGTNKK
+1243 
-1255 YIGQCVNTTQA
+1255 
-1266 DPNTHTS
+1266 
-1273 YTWSLFKGADGAQ
+1273 
-1286 GIPGVSSY
+1286 Y
-1294 VHIKYSAIANP
+1294 VHIKYAPVMPSASNP
-1305 TLPSQISDTPNEYIG
+1305 QISDTPNKYIG
-1320 ICTDNNEDDPA
+1320 ICTDNNEKDPTTWQS
-1331 DPGPYTWSKFEG
+1331 YTWSKFEG
-1343 RDGKNGIQ
+1343 KDGKNGIQ
-1351 GPAGKDGTSSYVH
+1351 GPKGDDGVSTYVH

-1369 TADGSGSFNVEPF
+1369 SADGSGNFNVEPF

-1410 KGADGTNGKNGDYIS
+1410 KGSDGTNGKNGDYIS

-1484 VLAQAINGANE
+1484 VLAQAINSANE

-1527 KLASTGQLEV
+1527 KLASTGRLEV

-1551 RIGTTSGYN
+1551 RIGTTGGYN
-1560 TYIDTNSVK
+1560 TYIDNNSVK

-1586 IGKSNGFNTYIDSN
+1586 IGKSDSFNTYIDSN
-1600 SVDIKSGSTVLSTFT
+1600 SVDIKSGNTVLSTFT
-1615 GDSITLGANSKS
+1615 GNSITLGANSKS

-1661 LTIDN
+1661 LTMDN

-1676 GQASVRISG
+1676 GQTSVRISG
-1685 REFRVYEQTGGEM
+1685 REFRVYESTGGEM

-1718 ITSQGTSGIWR
+1718 VTSQGTSGIWR

-1752 ENTKAV
+1752 ENTKTV
-1758 TFPTSITGFSSY
+1758 TFPTSVTGFSSY

-1779 MSNSGSTNPDFDK
+1779 MSNSGSTNPDFNK

-1808 SWQEDMRASRG
+1808 SWQEDMQASRG

>member
-30 QIDAQNISISD
+30 QIDARSISISD

-95 VKTVFATGL
+95 VKTVFATAL

-123 DIARDDYKEPTVL
+123 DIARDDYKEPTIL

-215 DLQNHCGNCG
+215 DLQNHCADCG

-232 QDDICPKCGSEDIE
+232 QDDICPKCGSENIE

-300 DYLWYFSDDM
+300 DYLWHFSDDM

-322 DSYDKL
+322 DAYDKL

-357 VFNEYLEKINVP
+357 VFNEHLEKINVP

-386 NLYLTSSMMPSIETM
+386 NLYLTSSMMPSAETM

-514 GIDIIGLFEMEYSSF
+514 DVDIIGLFEMEYSSF

-662 DALNNKELFDR
+662 DALDNKELFDR
-673 AQEFIEI
+673 AQEFIEL

-707 FTPIIDSFS
+707 FIPIIDSFS

-932 KEVKDSHG
+932 KEVKDSQG

-1014 LGIETQNLSSSLIQ
+1014 LGIETQNLSSSLTQ

-1062 RVEISSAVD
+1062 RVEITSAVD
-1071 AAGNAVD
+1071 AAGNAID

-1094 NSPTV
+1094 NNPTV

-1123 TTPEGISSYSKAVCI
+1123 TTPEGVSSYSKAVCI
-1138 QGAKGQDGID
+1138 QGAKGQDGIN
-1148 GTNGKDGIN
+1148 GTNGKDGVN

-1189 TYADNTPNDSGDHT
+1189 TYVDNTPNDSGDHT

-1320 ICTDNNEDDPA
+1320 ICTDNNEDDPE

-1343 RDGKNGIQ
+1343 KDGKNGIQ

-1527 KLASTGQLEV
+1527 KLASTGRLEV

-1551 RIGTTSGYN
+1551 RIGTTGGYN

-1586 IGKSNGFNTYIDSN
+1586 IGKSNSFNTYIDSN
-1600 SVDIKSGSTVLSTFT
+1600 SVDIKSGNTVLSTFT

-1627 RMILGSSGLDFYQ
+1627 RMILGSSGLNFYQ

-1661 LTIDN
+1661 LTMDN

-1676 GQASVRISG
+1676 GQTSVRIAG
-1685 REFRVYEQTGGEM
+1685 REFRVYESQGGEM
-1698 FYLYGLNQQIKIF
+1698 FYLYGYNQQIKIF
-1711 GNTLADW
+1711 GNALADW
-1718 ITSQGTSGIWR
+1718 VTSQGDNGTWNYR
-1729 YRKYKSGKVE
+1729 YWKSGRKEAWRTLTIKSSSGSSGSGWQAWTQTLPTSFNNYTVN
-1739 LFATV
+1739 LSLKGTSSKINNFNDISMLAWNRTANSFTV
-1744 SMTFKTYG
+1744 SIWKDATIPNG
-1752 ENTKAV
+1752 
-1758 TFPTSITGFSSY
+1758 
-1770 EDYTVQLTL
+1770 
-1779 MSNSGSTNPDFDK
+1779 SG
-1792 IHIISRQ
+1792 
-1799 MSASGFTIA
+1799 
-1808 SWQEDMRASRG
+1808 
-1819 YRVAIHVF
+1819 YAIDIYVCSL
-1827 GW
+1827 